1 MLGCDLYPV
10 ILSSHPPHTSSS
22 PYRRPHPTHHAIFM
36 PWRGALPFPSLPP
49 FKPLHTPSCMDKQ
62 TLKFGVERSLHSL
75 LLQGNSENRDIKGNY
90 KEKKLGA
97 KHNLKK
103 EEELKNQGNFKA
115 VYRYPATWYRYP
127 RRKPTPN
134 HVQAWIRRDPRPNP

>member
-1 MLGCDLYPV
+1 MHD
-10 ILSSHPPHTSSS
+10 IMSRFDRQDRQIARTQDMIRRAFPHADFT
-22 PYRRPHPTHHAIFM
+22 
-36 PWRGALPFPSLPP
+36 
-49 FKPLHTPSCMDKQ
+49 
-62 TLKFGVERSLHSL
+62 
-75 LLQGNSENRDIKGNY
+75 GNY

-115 VYRYPATWYRYP
+115 GYRYP

-134 HVQAWIRRDPRPNP
+134 HVQAWIGRDPRPNPC